1 MPAAKR
7 RPIDEFLYRTERGPL
22 EARVKHGP
30 DVWVLVRYLRAV
42 DGDVSQAA
50 EDYQIPE
57 DAVRA
62 ALDFYR
68 AHKKAIDGRI
78 AVDEAS

>member
-1 MPAAKR
+1 MPPAKHT
-7 RPIDEFLYRTERGPL
+7 PVNEFLYRTEGGPL
-22 EARVKHGP
+22 EARVKRGP

-57 DAVRA
+57 EAVRA

-68 AHKKAIDGRI
+68 AHKKAIDARI
-78 AVDEAS
+78 TVDDAI